1 MKRCFFCG
9 RWLQKDFQP
18 LRIWCSEKHRNA
30 DRRRLAREVFDL
42 WRARPLPTE
51 AQDLRSLLTESAA
64 RGAFQFRLCCPN
76 LGNGGK
82 RYFPQGT
89 AWRLKP
95 FQSPSVPIP
104 GFYRVIWYGA
114 IGELLQEGE
123 EIAITGKLIGKCKSD
138 TKRDFAG

>member
-1 MKRCFFCG
+1 MVCG
-9 RWLQKDFQP
+9 RRLKKKVQS
-18 LRIWCSEKHRNA
+18 LRLWCSAQHRNEG
-30 DRRRLAREVFDL
+30 RRMQAREAFDL
-42 WRARPLPTE
+42 WRARPLPTA
-51 AQDLRSLLTESAA
+51 AQDLRSLLIESAP
-64 RGAFQFRLCCPN
+64 RGAFQFRLCCPK

-104 GFYRVIWYGA
+104 GFYRIIWYGA